1 MDDPLQPTRPGSEE
15 EEEED
20 ERDRRATNIFLLVFF
35 FVVVGSGLWLVN
47 AMLEQRQLDE
57 CIAQGRR
64 NCVPLDTS
72 VR

>member
-1 MDDPLQPTRPGSEE
+1 MDDPLQPTRPGS
-15 EEEED
+15 EEED

-35 FVVVGSGLWLVN
+35 VVVVGSGLWLVN